1 MHPRMNG
8 HMKVLMIPVP
18 EKFNTFNTFNT
29 FTTFDHVASGSLLP
43 APRGEGLGMRG

>member
-1 MHPRMNG
+1 
-8 HMKVLMIPVP
+8 MIPVP
-18 EKFNTFNTFNT
+18 EKFNTFNT